1 MQQVIE
7 GFRLSPQQ
15 TRLWFEQHDSAAYHA
30 QCAILMDGPL
40 NKEVLND
47 ALLEVINRHEVLRT
61 TYHQA
66 PGVKIPVQVIGDP
79 VRFYPVVEVDLRH
92 LNEASQ
98 RARLRE
104 IQLEERQR
112 AFHLEEGPLLTLN
125 LIALSDWRH
134 CLIADLPALCADSVT
149 LINLA
154 QEISTSYDALLRGLQ
169 ISAEPLQYAQF
180 AEWQLEM
187 DSKREVNAQL
197 EPQADSAT
205 AIQLPFEAKPGA
217 ESSFEPRL
225 VEVNFEED
233 LSGCGDSLNSFFLAC
248 WLTFLHRVTSL
259 TDLTISYLYTGREF
273 EELQSTFGLLAE
285 AASINV
291 GFLSDTA
298 FSEVQGRAQ
307 EAVEQARNHRG
318 DKAHGPQ
325 ISYEFEERPGQFGE
339 SGLSFSIADLYC
351 CSYRFKARLHCLREP
366 ERVRCEL
373 HYDAAIFSPQTVSAF
388 AETFREIV
396 LDALKNSDKPI
407 GELNVLSHGA
417 RLDVLQTLAG
427 PRSDY
432 PRETCVHHLIQAQVE
447 LTPHNVAVEFG
458 GRELSYSELNARA
471 NRLAHYL
478 RSNGVGPEVRVAICL
493 QRSPEMMIALLGVL
507 KSGGAYVPMDPADPA
522 DRLAHILF
530 DSQVQILLTEKAVGN
545 RLPEGIAKTI
555 CVDADEELIRAES
568 EKNPTGGALPENL
581 AYVIYTSGS
590 TGKPK
595 GTLISHRGAV
605 HYLWPA
611 RDYYQVKDG
620 NGAIV
625 FSPITFDM
633 VVTSLFAPLLAGTKV
648 RLMANE
654 SPLEALVESLK
665 IDRELSFVK
674 LTPAHLEMLAQE
686 TAGEPVSDWSRAF
699 IVGGEALM
707 AESISFWR
715 KNAPHTRIFNEY
727 GPTETVVG
735 CCVHEVAEDTPA
747 TGPVSIGWPTA
758 NTELYLLDHKMQLV
772 PKGVVG
778 ELFISGDGVA
788 RGYHNRPSLT
798 AERFL
803 PDPFSSTPGARMYK
817 TGDLTRL
824 SFEGG
829 LDYLGR
835 NDQQLKIRGY
845 RIEPGEIETVLRQ
858 HPSVR
863 EALVLAPEEKR
874 GEKRLVAY
882 VVPDKK
888 RGVSISELRSFVST
902 QLPEY
907 MVPAY
912 FIRLDAF
919 PLARSGKVDRKALPS
934 PDVVRPDIDELYIP
948 PRTLIEETLCAI
960 WAEVLGI
967 ERVGIDDNFFALG
980 GDSIRSIQVRA
991 KALRKGLNIENRHL
1005 FQHHTIRELARVVAF
1020 ADAGA
1025 IEPVKTEP
1033 FSLVSDADRV
1043 TLGDDVEDAYPLTKL
1058 QAGMIFHTEFSP
1070 DSAIYHD
1077 MHSFHIKAR
1086 LDKDVLEKA
1095 VNQTIARHPELRTS
1109 FDLRR
1114 FSLPLQL
1121 VHKEVRAAIAYENL
1135 SHLAGEELKVAIER
1149 RLEQEKELHFNYE
1162 QAPLH
1167 RFHVVSRTDEEFQF
1181 MLIFHHAILD
1191 GWSAATL
1198 LTELFH
1204 RYLSLLRNP
1213 ELAPEPPLAISFRDY
1228 VLLEKM
1234 TLESEQARDYW
1245 NRVLG
1250 DTSISML
1257 PRWPSSYR
1265 DESATQAQFKV
1276 VQIPD
1281 EVSAGLKEI
1290 ARSASAPIKSVLLAA
1305 HMKVMGMLI
1314 GHTDVMTG
1322 LISNGR
1328 PEEAD
1333 GDRVLGLFLNAVPF
1347 RLNLA
1352 DGTWMDLVSETFMRE
1367 RELLPFRR
1375 YPLAELQRKNGGQ
1388 PLFETN
1394 FNFMHYHVYQRLR
1407 GIEEVEVIDYEGYE
1421 ETNFTM
1427 MAQFSLDLGSS
1438 GVRLGLNYH
1447 PEALPP
1453 EQVDA
1458 IANYYVNTLTA
1469 MAGNPQQLHHHFNA
1483 LSGYEQA
1490 RLLDEWNP
1498 RVTKDVGRYCIT
1510 DLFMAQAQATPNE
1523 TALVSA
1529 ERVLTYEQL
1538 DQMSNRVANYLV
1550 SLGVKPE
1557 VKIAIYLERS
1567 AELMIGLLG
1576 ILKAGGAYVALDTT
1590 HPLERLA
1597 FILDEA
1603 LPPVILTQDRLVND
1617 LPSFWGQVLCLDS
1630 EWDVI
1635 EGYEEHRPS
1644 VAVNAENLAYVLY
1657 TSGSTG
1663 KPKGVMVTHGGLANY
1678 LGWATE
1684 HYGAG
1689 EGRGSLCHSP
1699 VSFDLTVTSLFTP
1712 LLAGKSVVLAA
1723 PDNGVESLALALRNE
1738 TDFSLIKLTPAHLD
1752 LLTEL
1757 LPPSGVAGRV
1767 RCLVV
1772 GGEALFTEKLD
1783 FWRTNAPETR
1793 IINEYGPTETVVG
1806 CCVYEVNGDATTS
1819 GPAPIGKPIQNTR
1832 LYVLDGS
1839 LQPAPIAVTGELY
1852 IAGAGLAR
1860 GYLNSP
1866 ALTAQKFVPDPFAS
1880 TPGERM
1886 YKTGDLARRLPDGNI
1901 EYVGRNDEQVKIRGY
1916 RIELAEIEAAINA
1929 GGGVKQC
1936 VVVVKGEAE
1945 KRALVAYVVPE
1956 ENRELTPEEIRK
1968 QLRAKL
1974 PEYMLPV
1981 RYVFL
1986 EELPVAG
1993 NGKVDRRAL
2002 PDAADDQRKAGAYE
2016 EGRNETEREMASIWQ
2031 AVLGVERVGINDN
2044 FFDLGG
2050 HSLLAIQVI
2059 SRVRNLF
2066 SVDLPLRALF
2076 DSPTVATFA
2085 ELIAKEQPAGGL
2097 STVAHTDRIPV
2108 RRRVAGPALLESR
2121 ESEDIETLLSGLES
2135 LLDETAVELLDQAAA
2150 LDEPR
2155 DVNPLS
2161 LSQERV
2167 WRLEQKNPG
2176 TTHYTM
2182 RSVLRLTGPL
2192 NVAVLQRAVDEM
2204 FRRHETLRTLF
2215 TVRDGQPVQVVTEPR
2230 PFTLP
2235 QIDLSMAEPS
2245 QRGTMAQ
2252 RLFLDEVRRPFVLS
2266 DDLPVRAVLIREEEE
2281 NHILI
2286 IVLHQLISD
2295 AWALNVFIREV
2306 TVLYSA
2312 FIEGGPSPLP
2322 ALPVQYADFARWEQ
2336 QRFASGELD
2345 SQLDYWRQQLAR
2357 NFTPANMPT
2366 DRPFPEI
2373 ASTRG
2378 AGETLVLP
2386 PQTVEA
2392 FRAFTRRENV
2402 SLYMSLLTAF
2412 KVLLYHL
2419 CRQDDISVL
2428 TGVAGRTREET
2439 EGLIGSFANALVLRT
2454 DLSGDPTFREALQR
2468 VAQVSLEALANQDV
2482 PFNLVEQMVRESSG
2496 IVDKQLFQIVFDL
2509 AVTNDNNTTRS
2520 LVQNVSDLRVE
2531 MLVPDEDLVVGA
2543 AVRLSIDEIR
2553 QDVVANIFYRRDV
2566 FDAPTIAGWLKSY
2579 LQLLDAVVQNPDSR
2593 ISELEF
2599 IYAPQMV

>member
-15 TRLWFEQHDSAAYHA
+15 TRLWFEQHDSNAYHA
-30 QCAILMDGPL
+30 QCTILIDGPL

-47 ALLEVINRHEVLRT
+47 SLLEVINRHEVLRT

-66 PGVKIPVQVIGDP
+66 PGVRIPVQVISDF
-79 VRFYPVVEVDLRH
+79 VRFYTPVEVDLRH
-92 LNEASQ
+92 LSEAGQ
-98 RARLRE
+98 QARLRE
-104 IQLEERQR
+104 IQLKERQR
-112 AFHLEEGPLLTLN
+112 AFLLEQGPLLNIN
-125 LIALSDWRH
+125 LIALSEWRL

-154 QEISTSYDALLRGLQ
+154 QEISTSYEALLGGLEL
-169 ISAEPLQYAQF
+169 SAEPLQYAQF

-187 DSKREVNAQL
+187 ESKREAVAQV
-197 EPQADSAT
+197 EPQADSSA
-205 AIQLPFEAKPGA
+205 AIQLPFEVKPGA
-217 ESSFEPRL
+217 GSSFEPRV
-225 VEVNFEED
+225 VELNFEED
-233 LSGCGDSLNSFFLAC
+233 LSERGDSLNSFFLAC
-248 WLTFLHRVTSL
+248 WLVFLHRVTSL
-259 TDLTISYLYTGREF
+259 NDLTISYLYAGREF

-285 AASINV
+285 AVAIDM
-291 GFLSDTA
+291 GFVSDTA
-298 FSEVQGRAQ
+298 FSEVQERTQ
-307 EAVEQARNHRG
+307 EAVEQARNRHV
-318 DKAHGPQ
+318 DQADGPRV
-325 ISYEFEERPGQFGE
+325 SYEFEERPGPFGG
-339 SGLSFSIADLYC
+339 SGVSFSIADLYC
-351 CSYRFKARLHCLREP
+351 CSYRYKIRLHCIREP
-366 ERVRCEL
+366 ERARCEL
-373 HYDAAIFSPQTVSAF
+373 HYDAAIFSAETVSAF

-396 LDALKNSDKPI
+396 RDALKNSQKPI
-407 GELNVLSHGA
+407 GELNILSPGE
-417 RLDVLQTLAG
+417 RLDLLETLAG

-432 PRETCVHHLIQAQVE
+432 PRETCLHHLIEAQVE
-447 LTPHNVAVEFG
+447 SNPHNVAVECG
-458 GRELSYSELNARA
+458 KRELTYSELNARA
-471 NRLAHYL
+471 NQLAHYL
-478 RSNGVGPEVRVAICL
+478 RSGGVGQEVRVGICL

-507 KSGGAYVPMDPADPA
+507 KSGGAYVPMDPADPEE
-522 DRLAHILF
+522 RLAYILF
-530 DSQVQILLTEKAVGN
+530 DSQVKILLTEKEVVD
-545 RLPEGIAKTI
+545 RLPEGIARTI
-555 CVDADEELIRAES
+555 CLDADEELIRAES
-568 EKNPTGGALPENL
+568 EENPTGTALPDNL

-595 GTLISHRGAV
+595 GTLITHRGAV
-605 HYLWPA
+605 NYLWWA

-633 VVTSLFAPLLAGTKV
+633 VVTSLFAPLLARTKV
-648 RLMANE
+648 RLIADE
-654 SPLEALVESLK
+654 SPLDGLVESVK

-674 LTPAHLEMLAQE
+674 LTPAHLEMMAQE
-686 TAGEPVSDWSRAF
+686 IAGEAVSDWSRAF

-715 KNAPHTRIFNEY
+715 RNAPQTRIINEY

-735 CCVHEVAEDTPA
+735 CCVYEVAQDTPA

-758 NTELYLLDHKMQLV
+758 NTQLYVLDNRMQLV
-772 PKGVVG
+772 PKGFVG

-803 PDPFSSTPGARMYK
+803 PDPFSGTPGLRMYK

-824 SFEGG
+824 SADAG

-835 NDQQLKIRGY
+835 HDQQLKIRGY
-845 RIEPGEIETVLRQ
+845 RIEPGEVETVLRQ

-863 EALVLAPEEKR
+863 EALVLAQEEKR

-882 VVPDKK
+882 VVLDKK

-912 FIRLDAF
+912 FIKLDAF

-934 PDVVRPDIDELYIP
+934 PDGVRPDIEDLYIP

-960 WAEVLGI
+960 WSEVLGI

-1005 FQHHTIRELARVVAF
+1005 FQHHTIRALARVVAF

-1025 IEPVKTEP
+1025 IEAVKTEP

-1043 TLGDDVEDAYPLTKL
+1043 ILGDDVEDAYPLTKL

-1070 DSAIYHD
+1070 DSAVYHD

-1086 LDKDVLEKA
+1086 LDLDVLEKA
-1095 VNQTIARHPELRTS
+1095 LNQTIARHPELRTS

-1114 FSLPLQL
+1114 FGVPLQL
-1121 VHKEVRAAIAYENL
+1121 VHKNVRANVGYEDQ
-1135 SHLAGEELKVAIER
+1135 SHLAGEELRGAIEQ

-1167 RFHVVSRTDEEFQF
+1167 RFHIIRRNDEEFQF

-1204 RYLSLLRNP
+1204 RYLSLLHNP
-1213 ELAPEPPLAISFRDY
+1213 EIAPEPPLAISFRDFAS
-1228 VLLEKM
+1228 LEKM
-1234 TLESEQARDYW
+1234 TLESEQAQDYW
-1245 NRVLG
+1245 NRVLS

-1265 DESATQAQFKV
+1265 DESARQAQFKM
-1276 VQIPD
+1276 VQIPE
-1281 EVSAGLKEI
+1281 EVSAGLKEL
-1290 ARSASAPIKSVLLAA
+1290 ARSASVPIKNVLLAA
-1305 HMKVMGMLI
+1305 HMKVMGMLS
-1314 GHTDVMTG
+1314 GHMDVMTG
-1322 LISNGR
+1322 LIANGR

-1352 DGTWMDLVSETFMRE
+1352 EGTWIDLVRETFMRE

-1438 GVRLGLNYH
+1438 DVRLGLNYH
-1447 PEALPP
+1447 PKALPP

-1458 IANYYVNTLTA
+1458 IATYYVNTLTA
-1469 MAGNPQQLHHHFNA
+1469 MAGDPLQLHHSFNA
-1483 LSGYEQA
+1483 LSQHEQT

-1498 RVTKDVGRYCIT
+1498 RVIKDDGQRCIT
-1510 DLFMAQAQATPNE
+1510 DLFVAQAQATPKE
-1523 TALVSA
+1523 IALVSDD
-1529 ERVLTYEQL
+1529 RVLTYEQL

-1557 VKIAIYLERS
+1557 VKIAIYMERS

-1603 LPPVILTQDRLVND
+1603 LPPVILTQEKLVDD
-1617 LPSFWGQVLCLDS
+1617 LPSFFGQVLCLDS

-1635 EGYEEHRPS
+1635 EGYEEQRPG
-1644 VAVNAENLAYVLY
+1644 VAVNPENLAYVLY

-1663 KPKGVMVTHGGLANY
+1663 KPKGVMVTHRGFANY
-1678 LGWATE
+1678 LTWATE

-1723 PDNGVESLALALRNE
+1723 LDNGVESLALALRND
-1738 TDFSLIKLTPAHLD
+1738 TDFSLIKITPAHLD

-1757 LPPSGVAGRV
+1757 LPPSEVARRV
-1767 RCLVV
+1767 RCLVI

-1783 FWRTNAPETR
+1783 LWRTNAPETR
-1793 IINEYGPTETVVG
+1793 IVNEYGPTETVVG

-1819 GPAPIGKPIQNTR
+1819 GPVPIGQPIQNTR
-1832 LYVLDGS
+1832 LYVLDRN
-1839 LQPAPIAVTGELY
+1839 LQPVPIAVTGELY

-1860 GYLNSP
+1860 GYVNSP
-1866 ALTAQKFVPDPFAS
+1866 EVTAQSFVPDPFAN

-1886 YKTGDLARRLPDGNI
+1886 YKTGDLARYLPDGNI

-1916 RIELAEIEAAINA
+1916 RIELGEIEAAINA

-1945 KRALVAYVVPE
+1945 RRALVAYVVPE
-1956 ENRELTPEEIRK
+1956 EDRELTGEEIK
-1968 QLRAKL
+1968 EQLRSKL
-1974 PEYMLPV
+1974 PEYMVPV

-1986 EELPVAG
+1986 EELPVTD

-2002 PDAADDQRKAGAYE
+2002 PDTDDDQRKASTYQ
-2016 EGRNETEREMASIWQ
+2016 EGRNETERELANIWQ

-2059 SRVRNLF
+2059 SRVRNVLN
-2066 SVDLPLRALF
+2066 VDLPLRALF
-2076 DSPTVATFA
+2076 DSPTVATLA
-2085 ELIAKEQPAGGL
+2085 ELIAKEQPAGG
-2097 STVAHTDRIPV
+2097 VATASHADRIPA
-2108 RRRVAGPALLESR
+2108 RSRVAGPAPLESR
-2121 ESEDIETLLSGLES
+2121 ESQDIETLLSGLES
-2135 LLDETAVELLDQAAA
+2135 LQNETAVELLDQAE
-2150 LDEPR
+2150 DFSEPL

-2167 WRLEQKNPG
+2167 WRLEEQRPG

-2182 RSVLRLTGPL
+2182 RSVLRLTGAL
-2192 NVAVLQRAVDEM
+2192 NVAVLQRAFDEM
-2204 FRRHETLRTLF
+2204 VRRHETLRTLF
-2215 TVRDGQPVQVVTEPR
+2215 TVRDGKPVQVVNEPR

-2235 QIDLSMAEPS
+2235 QIDLITAEPS
-2245 QRGTMAQ
+2245 LRETMAQ
-2252 RLFLDEVRRPFVLS
+2252 QLFLSEVRRPFVLS
-2266 DDLPVRAVLIREEEE
+2266 EGPPVRAVLIKQEEES
-2281 NHILI
+2281 HILV

-2295 AWALNVFIREV
+2295 AWALNVFITEV

-2312 FIEGGPSPLP
+2312 FIEGRPSPLP
-2322 ALPVQYADFARWEQ
+2322 ALPIQYADFARWEQ

-2345 SQLDYWRQQLAR
+2345 SQLDHWRQQLAH
-2357 NFTPANMPT
+2357 NFTLANIPT

-2392 FRAFTRRENV
+2392 FRAFTRGENV
-2402 SLYMSLLTAF
+2402 SLYMSMLTAF

-2419 CRQDDISVL
+2419 CRQDDISVM

-2439 EGLIGSFANALVLRT
+2439 ERLIGSFANALVLRT

-2468 VAQVSLEALANQDV
+2468 VSKVSLEALANQDV

-2509 AVTNDNNTTRS
+2509 TVTNDNNATRA

-2531 MLVPDEDLVVGA
+2531 MLVPDEDLVTGA
-2543 AVRLSIDEIR
+2543 AVRLSIDEVR
-2553 QDVVANIFYRRDV
+2553 QDVIANLFYRRDV

-2579 LQLLDAVVQNPDSR
+2579 LQLLDAVVQNPDAR
-2593 ISELEF
+2593 ISELGF
-2599 IYAPQMV
+2599 VAAHAV